1 MLKYFFSLLLFLSVS
16 VIVYSQDMDQM
27 SMDTKYKMVYN
38 EVLNALTS
46 GKLDMLDKYMT
57 SDFIEHDPS
66 PMMSKKTGI
75 DAVKEIFAGYH
86 KIFPDM
92 KSQVHNMAVS
102 GDYLFV
108 YLTFTGTTA
117 EPYMGMPVNHKMTM
131 NSVDLIRFKG
141 DKAAEH
147 WGFTGNEDIMNM
159 MQQDKSM
166 GHDNM
171 MNQGMDKK

>member
-1 MLKYFFSLLLFLSVS
+1 MLKYFFSLLLFVIVS
-16 VIVYSQDMDQM
+16 VMVYGQSADQM
-27 SMDTKYKMVYN
+27 SMETKYKMIYN

-46 GKLDMLDKYMT
+46 GKLDMLDKYVT

-66 PMMSKKTGI
+66 PVMSKKTGMERI
-75 DAVKEIFAGYH
+75 KEDFAAYH

-92 KSQVHNMAVS
+92 KAKVHNIAVD
-102 GDYLFV
+102 GDYLFA

-117 EPYMGMPVNHKMTM
+117 EPYMGMPANHKMTM

-147 WGFTGNEDIMNM
+147 WGFTSNEDIMNM
-159 MQQDKSM
+159 MPQDK
-166 GHDNM
+166 M
-171 MNQGMDKK
+171 MDQGMDKK